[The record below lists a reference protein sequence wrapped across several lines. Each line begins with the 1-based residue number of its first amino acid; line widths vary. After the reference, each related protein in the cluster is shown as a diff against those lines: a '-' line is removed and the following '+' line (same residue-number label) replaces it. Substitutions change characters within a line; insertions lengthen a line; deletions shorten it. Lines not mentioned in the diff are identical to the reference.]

1 MQTKVQKWGN
11 SLAVRI
17 PRGLTLSV
25 RLRNGSLVDLSSV
38 KGKLIIT
45 PVEETEYTLEQLVA
59 KVNDKNIHR
68 EVDTGKAI
76 GRESW

>member
-17 PRGLTLSV
+17 PRGLTLSG
-25 RLRNGSLVDLSSV
+25 RLHNGSLVELSDA

-45 PVEETEYTLEQLVA
+45 PVEEPEYSLEQLLA
-59 KVNDKNIHR
+59 KVNDKNIHH
-68 EVDTGKAI
+68 EVDTGKAV